1 MNFETSV
8 IVSFQITI
16 MTIIMVYTLIY
27 SRTSSYF
34 NCFII
39 FILAIYLFPFR
50 YSLIVVKFVGSVA
63 FHGVALIRG
72 RHLLE
77 NGDYFDMRVND
88 AALIKG
94 LCLFET
100 RCYDYYYYCCCCC
113 CCCCYYL
120 FI

>member
-16 MTIIMVYTLIY
+16 MTTIMVYTLIY
-27 SRTSSYF
+27 SRTTSYF

-50 YSLIVVKFVGSVA
+50 YSLIVVKFVGSAA
-63 FHGVALIRG
+63 FHGAALIRG

-77 NGDYFDMRVND
+77 NGDYFDMRVNG

-94 LCLFET
+94 LCLFEI